1 MFCANLLLRA
11 PVLVIFVTATRLL
24 WPMPFDSRYSIQS
37 YFAGEE
43 VVHAGAA
50 VANNHPNHDHG
61 AAAVDR
67 TSSLRKKSNDT
78 SAAVPARDES
88 FRLDNLDLSVPI
100 LCGKNKCLFTLS
112 SDPTIGYLLLASDGN
127 DSKLKKLKVAWLY
140 AKHLQ
145 VHYKAKHLFLSEP
158 KELKISTKIAG
169 RLNGANLTRLAVNG
183 ESGTAPTFAKGPIVA
198 QKFRVAP
205 TGSLLVGCDRKFDHA
220 VERLGDFVSG
230 VQDRKSFVKNFDE
243 QVSVMRDVLNVKEN
257 QCLLRDFQ
265 FLVDT
270 KGNISQIDLDR
281 CPLGS
286 KYKKGFKEHGKKCT
300 AQFDTFVS
308 RCREAVLAS

>member
-24 WPMPFDSRYSIQS
+24 WPMPFDSRHSVQS

-50 VANNHPNHDHG
+50 VG
-61 AAAVDR
+61 
-67 TSSLRKKSNDT
+67 LRKKSNALVRSSSSSSTHNST
-78 SAAVPARDES
+78 SAAIPARDES

-100 LCGKNKCLFTLS
+100 LCGKKKCLFTLS

-127 DSKLKKLKVAWLY
+127 DSKLRKLQVAWLY
-140 AKHLQ
+140 AKHLEL
-145 VHYKAKHLFLSEP
+145 HYKAKHLFLSEP
-158 KELKISTKIAG
+158 KELKISTEFAG
-169 RLNGANLTRLAVNG
+169 RLNGANLTRLEVNG
-183 ESGTAPTFAKGPIVA
+183 ESGTAPTFEKGRIVA
-198 QKFRVAP
+198 QKVRVAP
-205 TGSLLVGCDRKFDHA
+205 AGSLLVGCDRKFDHA
-220 VERLGDFVSG
+220 VERLGDFVSC
-230 VQDRKSFVKNFDE
+230 VKDRKSFVKKFDE

-265 FLVDT
+265 VLVDT
-270 KGNISQIDLDR
+270 KGNINQIDLDR

-286 KYKKGFKEHGKKCT
+286 KYKKGFKEHVKKCT
-300 AQFDTFVS
+300 AQFDAFVR
-308 RCREAVLAS
+308 RCREAVLAT

>member
-24 WPMPFDSRYSIQS
+24 WPMPFDSRHSIQS

-43 VVHAGAA
+43 VVHAGVA
-50 VANNHPNHDHG
+50 VANNHPNHET
-61 AAAVDR
+61 AAADH
-67 TSSLRKKSNDT
+67 SSTHNDT

-112 SDPTIGYLLLASDGN
+112 SDPTIGYLLLAGDGN

-158 KELKISTKIAG
+158 KELKISTEIAG
-169 RLNGANLTRLAVNG
+169 RLNGANLTRLEVNG
-183 ESGTAPTFAKGPIVA
+183 DSGKAPTFEKGPIVA
-198 QKFRVAP
+198 QKVRVAP
-205 TGSLLVGCDRKFDHA
+205 TGSLLVGCDRKFDHGM
-220 VERLGDFVSG
+220 ERLGDFVSG
-230 VQDRKSFVKNFDE
+230 VKDRKSFVKNFDE

>member
-24 WPMPFDSRYSIQS
+24 WPMPFDSRHSIQS

-43 VVHAGAA
+43 VVHAGVA
-50 VANNHPNHDHG
+50 VANNHPNHET
-61 AAAVDR
+61 AAADH
-67 TSSLRKKSNDT
+67 SSTHNDT

-112 SDPTIGYLLLASDGN
+112 SDPTIGYLLLAGDGN

-158 KELKISTKIAG
+158 KELKISTEIAG
-169 RLNGANLTRLAVNG
+169 RLNGANLTRLEVNG
-183 ESGTAPTFAKGPIVA
+183 DSGKAPTFEKGPIVA
-198 QKFRVAP
+198 QKVRVAP
-205 TGSLLVGCDRKFDHA
+205 TGSLLVGCDRKFDHGM
-220 VERLGDFVSG
+220 ERLGDFVSG
-230 VQDRKSFVKNFDE
+230 VKDRKSFVKNFDE

-265 FLVDT
+265 VLVDT

-286 KYKKGFKEHGKKCT
+286 KYKKGFKEHVKKCT
-300 AQFDTFVS
+300 AQFDAFVS